1 VIGEKGGRAAA
12 SGAKFCT
19 WLDEKLPAERE
30 TLRRAIAPVA
40 SCIAAAAGGD
50 AAQLTTDI
58 VSRTHKKLRDE
69 LNAIATGKT
78 EAELKP
84 AITEYFQNW
93 SNEPCPDS
101 AKAAA

>member
-40 SCIAAAAGGD
+40 SCIAAADGQD

-58 VSRTHKKLRDE
+58 VSRTHTKLRDE
-69 LNAIATGKT
+69 LNAIATEKT

-84 AITEYFQNW
+84 ALTEYFQNW
-93 SNEPCPDS
+93 SNEKCDL
-101 AKAAA
+101 AKQAA